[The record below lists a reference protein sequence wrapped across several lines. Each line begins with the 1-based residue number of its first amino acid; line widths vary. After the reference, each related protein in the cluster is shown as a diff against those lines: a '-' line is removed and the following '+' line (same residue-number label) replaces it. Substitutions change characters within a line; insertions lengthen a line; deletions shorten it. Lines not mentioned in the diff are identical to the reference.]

1 MKNYYKVLD
10 LDKNASSSK
19 IKHQVKKKI
28 KTLKDSDLTN
38 KEKKKILLEYEEAY
52 KFLSDY
58 HKRRKLD
65 EYLEMNNL
73 DLVREIDN
81 SVKKMDSFFTG
92 NSLISRFNDVLDSPF
107 FIPKFSFD
115 EKDLQKNGGSFYS
128 YSSSS
133 SSKNKNGNIVIDKY
147 ESINNN
153 GKKSEV
159 HKIITKDKD
168 GNEIIKDIPI
178 KKKNKLK
185 YNI

>member
-1 MKNYYKVLD
+1 MKNYYKVLN
-10 LDKNASSSK
+10 LDKDASSSK
-19 IKHQVKKKI
+19 VKHQVKKKI
-28 KTLKDSDLTN
+28 QELKDSNLTN
-38 KEKKKILLEYEEAY
+38 KEKKNILLEYEEAY

-65 EYLEMNNL
+65 EYLEMNNSISL
-73 DLVREIDN
+73 FNNNNDFIGD
-81 SVKKMDSFFTG
+81 
-92 NSLISRFNDVLDSPF
+92 SLISKFNDILDSPF
-107 FIPKFSFD
+107 FMPKFNFD
-115 EKDLQKNGGSFYS
+115 EKDLQKNTKNGGSFYS

-133 SSKNKNGNIVIDKY
+133 SARNKNGDIIIDQY
-147 ESINNN
+147 ESTNNN
-153 GKKSEV
+153 GKKNES